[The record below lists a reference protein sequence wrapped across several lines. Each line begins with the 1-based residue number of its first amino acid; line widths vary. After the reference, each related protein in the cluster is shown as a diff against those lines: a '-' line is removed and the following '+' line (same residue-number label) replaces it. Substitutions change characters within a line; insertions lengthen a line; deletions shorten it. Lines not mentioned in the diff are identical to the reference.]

1 MKNINIIFQ
10 NSFLIFT
17 RLYRETLCY
26 NVFNDIDKI
35 FADIIIIKIFYIYL
49 NYINLP
55 KW

>member
-26 NVFNDIDKI
+26 NVFNDKI
-35 FADIIIIKIFYIYL
+35 FADIIIIKTESNWYIIYHQ
-49 NYINLP
+49 
-55 KW
+55 

>member
-35 FADIIIIKIFYIYL
+35 FADIIIIKTESNWYIIYHQ
-49 NYINLP
+49 
-55 KW
+55 